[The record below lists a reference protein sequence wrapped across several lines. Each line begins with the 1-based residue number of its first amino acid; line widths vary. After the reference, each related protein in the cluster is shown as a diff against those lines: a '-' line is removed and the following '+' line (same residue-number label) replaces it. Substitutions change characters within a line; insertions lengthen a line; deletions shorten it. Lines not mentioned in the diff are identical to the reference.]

1 MSCRTQVHH
10 ATSPLRKFVSVFQL
24 VAILIAT
31 FAPQARAAVVVQVVP
46 YSSNWQTTYNAFAT
60 RLSFESLPLTPGLT
74 ITLQGGAFPASQTYA
89 SLPSLYDPTAAN
101 PIPGAT
107 FNANTWDGTKMVTNF
122 GYDPTKPA
130 GTNWI
135 NFWGPTSP
143 SSATR
148 ITFNFGNV
156 AGKVGIGCSNF
167 QSVSPPSSD
176 SYPSVT
182 NHRLYVNGVAMPQ
195 DIETL
200 AGVGNWI
207 SGGNVRNGYVVIT
220 ATGGTV
226 INSVGFET
234 ITPIFGNINDGMNFD
249 ALGFDGL
256 TVPAAPA
263 TWGRIKALYR

>member
-1 MSCRTQVHH
+1 MHRAASSFRRFRFSLV
-10 ATSPLRKFVSVFQL
+10 L
-24 VAILIAT
+24 VAVC
-31 FAPQARAAVVVQVVP
+31 FALFAGAAPRHADAAVTVQVIP
-46 YSSNWQTTYNAFAT
+46 YAQNWQTTYNAFPIK
-60 RLSFESLPLTPGLT
+60 LSFESLPLVSGLS
-74 ITLQGGAFPASQTYA
+74 ITLQGGFFPAPQTYT
-89 SLPSLYDPTAAN
+89 SLPGLYDPLAAN
-101 PIPGAT
+101 PIPGAI

-122 GYDPTKPA
+122 GYDPAKPA

-143 SSATR
+143 SSGTR
-148 ITFNFGNV
+148 ITFNFANG

-167 QSVSPPSSD
+167 QSVNPPSTD

-182 NHRLYVNGVAMPQ
+182 QHRLYVNGVAMAQ

-200 AGVGNWI
+200 AGAGNWI

-220 ATGGTV
+220 GTGGTV

-249 ALGFDGL
+249 AFGFTPVASMVSPG
-256 TVPAAPA
+256 
-263 TWGRIKALYR
+263 TWGRLKALYR